1 MPTALFKENVEGVGD
16 AFLGSDNHQS
26 IWLMVE
32 YLARAGQPPKFF
44 EMKDPINPNAYKRRA
59 AYISAMEKLG
69 LEPELLQVKGD
80 GWNFE
85 EIGFASGRQII
96 QDSKYRGS
104 TILCS
109 NDRLAIGLL
118 SAAYESGLK
127 VGHSAECDLRVAGHD
142 DHPFSRYTCPSLT
155 TIAQDYDAIGER
167 SVSEMLKIID
177 GANGIAERSEE
188 LFEGRLV
195 MRSSA

>member
-1 MPTALFKENVEGVGD
+1 
-16 AFLGSDNHQS
+16 
-26 IWLMVE
+26 
-32 YLARAGQPPKFF
+32 
-44 EMKDPINPNAYKRRA
+44 
-59 AYISAMEKLG
+59 
-69 LEPELLQVKGD
+69 
-80 GWNFE
+80 
-85 EIGFASGRQII
+85 
-96 QDSKYRGS
+96 
-104 TILCS
+104 
-109 NDRLAIGLL
+109 LL